1 MASSSTSFIH
11 KRFTYDVFL
20 SFSGDDTRKTF
31 VDHLYFALQQ
41 KRIRTF
47 KDDDDIKIGKNIK
60 DELSKSI
67 EDSKFHVIVFSRNYA
82 SSSWCLDELAKIME
96 CHRTKHG
103 HVVCPIF
110 YDVEP
115 SEVRNLCG
123 AVGEA
128 FVKHKEVSIE
138 KWKGA
143 LKEIVDL
150 KGWELKNTC
159 DGKFLHRMSYLFFH
173 CNYGI

>member
-1 MASSSTSFIH
+1 MASSSSTLFIH
-11 KRFTYDVFL
+11 KSFKYDVFL
-20 SFSGDDTRKTF
+20 SFRGVDTRKTF

-41 KRIRTF
+41 KNICIF
-47 KDDDDIKIGKNIK
+47 KDNDEIKIGKKIK

-67 EDSKFHVIVFSRNYA
+67 EDSKFHIIVFSRNYA

-115 SEVRNLCG
+115 SQVRNLCG

-128 FVKHKEVSIE
+128 FLKHKEEVSAE

-143 LKEIVDL
+143 LKEIADI
-150 KGWELKNTC
+150 KGLELKNTC
-159 DGKFLHRMSYLFFH
+159 DG
-173 CNYGI
+173 